1 MVSYQVEF
9 SKKALK
15 ELRKIDSRYVPRIY
29 EVAESLSTEPRAVGC
44 RKLSGS
50 EHTYRIR
57 VGDYRIIYDI
67 EDAKLIVV
75 VIRVRHRQSAY
86 ET

>member
-1 MVSYQVEF
+1 MDSYQVEF
-9 SKKALK
+9 SKKASK

-29 EVAESLSTEPRAVGC
+29 EVAESLSSEPRPVGC
-44 RKLSGS
+44 KKLSGS

-67 EDAKLIVV
+67 EDDKLVIL
-75 VIRVRHRQSAY
+75 VIRIRHRQSAY
-86 ET
+86 E